1 MTEVRIDYATP
12 SRPVPWSQRLLAAAR
27 TAGKK
32 ELAIGLLLF
41 TLCVIVAILNPRFLS
56 ATNLRN
62 QASQVGL
69 FGIFAIGMG
78 IVIIT
83 GGIDLSVG
91 SAFALQGVLL
101 SIALREWH
109 VPSAIAV
116 VGSLALMV
124 VLGLLNAFFITKVR
138 LQPFIVTLCGL
149 MFFRSMARFITHDE
163 TKGFGDDSSFPVL
176 RLLAAGN
183 IGPVPMPFVLLIV
196 VSVIMWVVLHRS
208 VYGRY
213 LYAVGRNDEAA
224 RYSGI
229 NTKLVVGGAYVLSM
243 LLAGIS
249 GIILAFWT
257 PSISPNDHGLSYELF
272 GIAAAVLG
280 GCSLRGGEGSILG
293 IVLGTA
299 LLQVL
304 RNMVILL
311 GIPSSLELAVTASVI
326 LIGVTADEMLSTR
339 RRNRKLATPVT
350 ITAPVPVGTPG

>member
-1 MTEVRIDYATP
+1 
-12 SRPVPWSQRLLAAAR
+12 
-27 TAGKK
+27 
-32 ELAIGLLLF
+32 
-41 TLCVIVAILNPRFLS
+41 
-56 ATNLRN
+56 
-62 QASQVGL
+62 
-69 FGIFAIGMG
+69 
-78 IVIIT
+78 
-83 GGIDLSVG
+83 
-91 SAFALQGVLL
+91 
-101 SIALREWH
+101 
-109 VPSAIAV
+109 
-116 VGSLALMV
+116 
-124 VLGLLNAFFITKVR
+124 
-138 LQPFIVTLCGL
+138 
-149 MFFRSMARFITHDE
+149 
-163 TKGFGDDSSFPVL
+163 
-176 RLLAAGN
+176 
-183 IGPVPMPFVLLIV
+183 V